1 MVSAVSAVGAKVSAP
16 VARVASRRVSQRAES
31 SVVARASDASDD
43 AGSVAAGVVGR
54 REALSAVTASLATLS
69 AASPAFA
76 GLLDGIDLGN
86 AVAGDVKEK
95 RAVNLPQLQIEPIS
109 REEGAPLTNGGEKGR
124 AQQQY
129 LKYIE
134 PIINENVD
142 LPFGE
147 YMRLALHD
155 AGTFQVVGKKN
166 GANGSIRFELDR
178 PENADCKEAF
188 ASIEKIKKKIDATVN
203 QPISYADII
212 AIVPHFAARIQFAK
226 DYYEVMGED
235 DPNYEFL
242 FVGTNPYLGA
252 KVRIGRKDA
261 DGPDPE
267 GLIPGADA
275 TSEDLVAWF
284 KRMGLGPNQLC
295 MFAPYLYK
303 GDAEKGLK
311 LAEEDGTNRAV
322 LDQYASQRKLG
333 ARAPGPAVTI
343 IKKFKDMTDNCIPGG
358 NPYVGG
364 DRDPNYVEYAYIRG
378 GGEIP
383 RVTTFGAFPG
393 SSDLGSSKFAQKVR
407 GDR

>member
-1 MVSAVSAVGAKVSAP
+1 MAALVGANFTVAPARRVGGSRVSNKRSTVTRASAKDEQTTDVTAP
-16 VARVASRRVSQRAES
+16 VVNRRA
-31 SVVARASDASDD
+31 
-43 AGSVAAGVVGR
+43 
-54 REALSAVTASLATLS
+54 ALSAVTASVASLA

-76 GLLDGIDLGN
+76 GLFDGLELPSP
-86 AVAGDVKEK
+86 AAGDVKAK
-95 RAVNLPQLQIEPIS
+95 REINLPKLEVDPIS
-109 REEGAPLTNGGEKGR
+109 QEEGYPLTNGGEKGR

-129 LKYIE
+129 LRFIE
-134 PIINENVD
+134 PIINESID
-142 LPFGE
+142 LPFQD

-155 AGTFQVVGKKN
+155 AGSYNVVGKKN

-188 ASIEKIKKKIDATVN
+188 ASIEKIKKKIDAAVN
-203 QPISYADII
+203 QPISWADVI
-212 AIVPHFAARIQFAK
+212 AIVPHYAARQTFAK
-226 DYYEVMGED
+226 DYYEVMGPD

-252 KVRIGRKDA
+252 KVRIGRRDSDSA
-261 DGPDPE
+261 DPE
-267 GLIPGADA
+267 GLVPGSNA
-275 TSEDLVAWF
+275 TCDELTSWF

-303 GDAEKGLK
+303 GDEQKGIDVVS
-311 LAEEDGTNRAV
+311 EDGINRAV

-333 ARAPGPAVTI
+333 KRAPGPAVTI
-343 IKKFKDMTDNCIPGG
+343 IKNFKVMTDNCIPGG
-358 NPYVGG
+358 NKYVGG
-364 DRDPNYVEYAYIRG
+364 DRDPPYVEYARIRG

-393 SSDLGSSKFAQKVR
+393 SADIGSSKFAQKVR

>member
-1 MVSAVSAVGAKVSAP
+1 M
-16 VARVASRRVSQRAES
+16 
-31 SVVARASDASDD
+31 
-43 AGSVAAGVVGR
+43 
-54 REALSAVTASLATLS
+54 
-69 AASPAFA
+69 
-76 GLLDGIDLGN
+76 
-86 AVAGDVKEK
+86 
-95 RAVNLPQLQIEPIS
+95 
-109 REEGAPLTNGGEKGR
+109 
-124 AQQQY
+124 
-129 LKYIE
+129 
-134 PIINENVD
+134 
-142 LPFGE
+142 
-147 YMRLALHD
+147 
-155 AGTFQVVGKKN
+155 
-166 GANGSIRFELDR
+166 
-178 PENADCKEAF
+178 
-188 ASIEKIKKKIDATVN
+188 VN

-212 AIVPHFAARIQFAK
+212 AIVPHFAARIQFEK

-267 GLIPGADA
+267 GLVPGADA
-275 TSEDLVAWF
+275 TSEELIAWF

-303 GDAEKGLK
+303 GDEQKGLD
-311 LAEEDGTNRAV
+311 LAAEDGVNRAV

-333 ARAPGPAVTI
+333 KRAPGPAVTI

-364 DRDPNYVEYAYIRG
+364 DRDPPYVEYARIRG

-393 SSDLGSSKFAQKVR
+393 SADLGGSKFAQKVR